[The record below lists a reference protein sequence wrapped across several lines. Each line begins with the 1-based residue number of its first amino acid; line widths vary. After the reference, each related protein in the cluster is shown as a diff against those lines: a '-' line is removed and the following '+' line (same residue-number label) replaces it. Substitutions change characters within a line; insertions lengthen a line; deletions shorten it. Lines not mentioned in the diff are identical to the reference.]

1 MKRLLAL
8 LMVAV
13 LALGLAACGRKG
25 PPEVPPGTK
34 DEYPRKYPGV

>member
-13 LALGLAACGRKG
+13 LALGLSACGRKG
-25 PPEVPPGTK
+25 PPEAPPDAK